1 MSLFKPKMDPAIK
14 AKAER
19 PGVLVFVS
27 VPCVSGLPVPE
38 KTMAQVY
45 YFEDHLEIDA
55 GGTEYNLTL
64 EKVQEIAIQNHVEQ
78 QTQAVSSVGGAMLG
92 AAIAGPIGAAIG
104 GRAKE
109 RRSKARR
116 LSSWSPIPEKMALR
130 PISPLTHSTPPNVRT

>member
-55 GGTEYNLTL
+55 G
-64 EKVQEIAIQNHVEQ
+64 A
-78 QTQAVSSVGGAMLG
+78 
-92 AAIAGPIGAAIG
+92 
-104 GRAKE
+104 
-109 RRSKARR
+109 RS
-116 LSSWSPIPEKMALR
+116 
-130 PISPLTHSTPPNVRT
+130 TT